1 MPASPSTSPEPAPAG
16 VAARMPDDAWAALPT
31 ETDIYLLPDGR
42 VVIADLPA
50 ELTDLAHALGR
61 AEPCAVSDGD
71 VNTSS
76 DATPQEQ

>member
-1 MPASPSTSPEPAPAG
+1 MPASPSTSPEAAPAG
-16 VAARMPDDAWAALPT
+16 VADDVWAALPT

>member
-16 VAARMPDDAWAALPT
+16 MPDDGWAALPT

-50 ELTDLAHALGR
+50 ELAALARALGP
-61 AEPCAVSDGD
+61 AEPCAVIPG
-71 VNTSS
+71 NTT
-76 DATPQEQ
+76 AQEP